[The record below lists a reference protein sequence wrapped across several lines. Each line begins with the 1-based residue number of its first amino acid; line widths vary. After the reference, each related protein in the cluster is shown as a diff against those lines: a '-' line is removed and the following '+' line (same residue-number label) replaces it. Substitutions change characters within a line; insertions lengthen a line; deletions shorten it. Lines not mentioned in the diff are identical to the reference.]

1 MIINYNKNAL
11 NKNEFI
17 TIQIHF
23 IIFIL
28 SKYLFKNIKD
38 I

>member
-11 NKNEFI
+11 NKNELI

-28 SKYLFKNIKD
+28 SKRKD
-38 I
+38 